1 MLLNDRLS
9 GGLNQIGLPVTARQ
23 SEQLDSYLYLIQKWN
38 QTYNLVADCRTEPLL
53 IRHLFDCLSA
63 LPLASISPDAHVL
76 DVGCGDGMLMELL
89 AKEKNVNIRGIEIS
103 KIKVQ
108 NCIAKGLTII
118 EGNAENDLRQFP
130 DKSFDYV
137 ILSQTLQ
144 AFLKPE
150 KVINELLRIGK
161 QAIVTIPNFGYWKIR
176 LHLLLKGTM
185 PVTKTL
191 PDEWYNTPNIHLCT
205 IKDFV
210 HFSKNK
216 NFKLSK
222 SIALKDN
229 QQSFISNYNLKLKN
243 LSSNLGIFL
252 IER

>member
-1 MLLNDRLS
+1 MKQEFKIISD
-9 GGLNQIGLPVTARQ
+9 
-23 SEQLDSYLYLIQKWN
+23 LIDEN
-38 QTYNLVADCRTEPLL
+38 
-53 IRHLFDCLSA
+53 S
-63 LPLASISPDAHVL
+63 HVL
-76 DVGCGDGMLMELL
+76 DVGCGDGILMEYLV
-89 AKEKNVNIRGIEIS
+89 KEKKVNIRGIEIS
-103 KIKVQ
+103 KTKVQ
-108 NCIAKGLTII
+108 KCIAKGLTII
-118 EGNAENDLRQFP
+118 EGNAEEDLKQFP

-144 AFLKPE
+144 AFLNPE

-210 HFSKNK
+210 FFGKYK

-229 QQSFISNYNLKLKN
+229 QPSFITDSNLNLKN

>member
-1 MLLNDRLS
+1 MKPEFKIISD
-9 GGLNQIGLPVTARQ
+9 
-23 SEQLDSYLYLIQKWN
+23 LINKN
-38 QTYNLVADCRTEPLL
+38 
-53 IRHLFDCLSA
+53 S
-63 LPLASISPDAHVL
+63 HVL
-76 DVGCGDGMLMELL
+76 DVGCGDGILMEFLI
-89 AKEKNVNIRGIEIS
+89 KEKKVNIRGIEIS

-118 EGNAENDLRQFP
+118 EGNAEEDLKQFP

-144 AFLKPE
+144 AFLNPE

-185 PVTKTL
+185 PVTRTL

-210 HFSKNK
+210 SFGEKK

-222 SIALKDN
+222 SIALKSN
-229 QQSFISNYNLKLKN
+229 QPSLITNSNLSIKN
-243 LSSNLGIFL
+243 FSSNLGIFL

>member
-1 MLLNDRLS
+1 MKPEFKIIS
-9 GGLNQIGLPVTARQ
+9 K
-23 SEQLDSYLYLIQKWN
+23 LIDKN
-38 QTYNLVADCRTEPLL
+38 
-53 IRHLFDCLSA
+53 S
-63 LPLASISPDAHVL
+63 HVL
-76 DVGCGDGMLMELL
+76 DVGCGDGILMDYLI
-89 AKEKNVNIRGIEIS
+89 KEKKVNIRGIEIS
-103 KIKVQ
+103 KTKVQ

-118 EGNAENDLRQFP
+118 EGNAEEDLQQFP
-130 DKSFDYV
+130 NKSFDYV

-144 AFLKPE
+144 AFLNPE

-185 PVTKTL
+185 PVTRTL

-210 HFSKNK
+210 FFSKAK

-222 SIALKDN
+222 SIALRNNLPSDIKN
-229 QQSFISNYNLKLKN
+229 SNLDIKN